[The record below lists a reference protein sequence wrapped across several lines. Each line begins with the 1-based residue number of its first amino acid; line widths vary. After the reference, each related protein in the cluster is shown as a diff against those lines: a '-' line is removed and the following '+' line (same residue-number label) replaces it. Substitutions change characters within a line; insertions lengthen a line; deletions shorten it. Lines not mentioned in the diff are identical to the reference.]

1 MPFLS
6 SSQQLSNIEG
16 NTICNRTAN
25 VNKLPNLLVLATFS
39 LLMITSYFPN
49 KARYFLSA
57 AVLIFVNL
65 MHLLL
70 LQFQNGQYRLFVAH
84 LALCDICWPYISVF
98 CSHCAWCLNSCG
110 LWRDV
115 DRAVLKRC
123 WRVLFSHSWME
134 LRLDWVNCTVHWM
147 IYETSARGTHKHVL
161 RCPLMLFCQVPAWP
175 NSSYSHQ
182 KPL

>member
-1 MPFLS
+1 MLLFLTS
-6 SSQQLSNIEG
+6 YIRELD
-16 NTICNRTAN
+16 A
-25 VNKLPNLLVLATFS
+25 PA
-39 LLMITSYFPN
+39 ITSVQKWPILAF
-49 KARYFLSA
+49 F
-57 AVLIFVNL
+57 
-65 MHLLL
+65 MHLA
-70 LQFQNGQYRLFVAH
+70 V
-84 LALCDICWPYISVF
+84 ALCDICWPYISVF